1 MTEERDARS
10 EREDRLDRQ
19 ALANAVTARMDELRV
34 EQAEL
39 ARRAGVSVS
48 YLRHMQNGTGTSQF
62 SYGTL
67 SRVSQALRWPAEHL
81 HKIFH
86 RLPEQD
92 PITASG
98 AEIFTQAIMTEL
110 RPYLAKID
118 AMDDRL
124 SVALDLIHHVNNRI
138 DIALNMQ
145 THSPEDQLAD
155 LTHQCRLSSGI

>member
-1 MTEERDARS
+1 VTDERDDQS

-19 ALANAVTARMDELRV
+19 ALADAVTARMDELRV

-48 YLRHMQNGTGTSQF
+48 YLRHMQNGTGASQF
-62 SYGTL
+62 GYGTL
-67 SRVSQALRWPAEHL
+67 SRVSQALKLPADRL

-92 PITASG
+92 SITPSG
-98 AEIFTQAIMTEL
+98 AEIFTQAVMAEL

-118 AMDDRL
+118 AMDERL
-124 SVALDLIHHVNNRI
+124 SAVMDLIHHVNNRI
-138 DIALNMQ
+138 DVALNAE
-145 THSPEDQLAD
+145 THRPED
-155 LTHQCRLSSGI
+155 H

>member
-19 ALANAVTARMDELRV
+19 ALANAVTARMDELRI
-34 EQAEL
+34 EQGEL

-67 SRVSQALRWPAEHL
+67 SRVSQALKWPAEHL

-86 RLPEQD
+86 RLPQQD

-124 SVALDLIHHVNNRI
+124 SVVMDLMHHVNNRI
-138 DIALNMQ
+138 DIALN
-145 THSPEDQLAD
+145 TEANHPEE
-155 LTHQCRLSSGI
+155 R